1 MGQFPYPRGPLVQI
15 EDMMVDINLRDQ
27 LKLQIWEN
35 EFEFILENLIQFQL
49 PKTYLEGFTKLKNIS
64 MKKFPNKINGIYTAN
79 AYANDDG
86 FKIWAAEQ
94 VEIGTKLFIGQHGG
108 NMGTALW
115 DQSEDHQIAIG
126 DKYFSWGWKSN
137 EHANVE
143 PLSPG
148 VLINLK
154 GRIGYN
160 ASGHVLCVLNS
171 VPRYFY
177 CSYSTS
183 VAGQFLDYFNYQVEL
198 MKMLEPELPKIF
210 RLRLASPDF
219 GWDLEN
225 RFTDNGFGSNIEKNN
240 INLLDRLSDCRLC
253 VATNNGSVF
262 LETFTANFPTILYWD
277 SNYYEIR
284 DSAKEYFD
292 ELEKV
297 GILHHSSKSVSSL
310 IKKIYLN
317 PLEWWMK
324 KEIQSAKN
332 RFCKRFAYV
341 NNQWKSD
348 WGKSIKN

>member
-1 MGQFPYPRGPLVQI
+1 
-15 EDMMVDINLRDQ
+15 MMVDINLRDQ

-198 MKMLEPELPKIF
+198 MKMLEPELLKIF

-225 RFTDNGFGSNIEKNN
+225 RFTDNGFGSNIEKND

-253 VATNNGSVF
+253 VATNNGTVF

-310 IKKIYLN
+310 IKKYI
-317 PLEWWMK
+317 
-324 KEIQSAKN
+324 
-332 RFCKRFAYV
+332 
-341 NNQWKSD
+341 
-348 WGKSIKN
+348 